1 MLDELSRCFINRWQG
16 GVPLCSR
23 PYARMAEDLGCKE
36 SQLLGLVRS
45 LLDLGWITRF
55 GPFYDAA
62 AMGGG
67 LTLAA
72 LSVPESRFDAVTQQV
87 NAHPEVAHNY
97 RREHELNMW
106 FVVATET
113 PQQVPRVLG
122 AIEAETG
129 LKVFDCPKQREFFI
143 GLQLRVDEDGHVDT
157 VPLDAAVPGK
167 GRAAPRRELPDAVD
181 RRLIAAT
188 QAGLPL
194 HAEPFA
200 QLAEDCNLDEAEVLQ
215 RFGELIDAGVIRRIG
230 AAPNHYK
237 LGLRGNG
244 MTVWDIPDEE
254 VETIGRLLG
263 GQDFVSH
270 CYQRP
275 RHRPQWPYNLF
286 AMLHGEDRDAVL
298 RKLARLESRLPRSYP
313 HEVLFSSAILKKTG
327 LRLAA

>member
-1 MLDELSRCFINRWQG
+1 VLDELSRNFINRWQG

-23 PYARMAEDLGCKE
+23 PYARMAE
-36 SQLLGLVRS
+36 
-45 LLDLGWITRF
+45 
-55 GPFYDAA
+55 

-72 LSVPESRFDAVTQQV
+72 LSVPEARFDEVTRRV

-113 PQQVPRVLG
+113 PGQVSRVLE
-122 AIEAETG
+122 AIGAETG
-129 LKVFDCPKQREFFI
+129 LKVYDCPKQREFFI
-143 GLQLRVDEDGHVDT
+143 GLQLHVDENGHVDT
-157 VPLDAAVPGK
+157 VPLDAAVRGEGATAPQ
-167 GRAAPRRELPDAVD
+167 RAMPDAVD

-194 HAEPFA
+194 RLDPFA
-200 QLAEDCNLDEAEVLQ
+200 QLAQDCHLDEAEVLQ
-215 RFGELIDAGVIRRIG
+215 RFGDLIAAGIIRRIG

-244 MTVWDIPDEE
+244 MTVWNIPDDE
-254 VETIGRLLG
+254 VDRIGSLLG

-275 RHRPQWPYNLF
+275 RHQPQWPYNLF